1 MTPGEFAGEY
11 VETGGTVVATDPVI
25 IEIDD
30 NTGTQRLPI
39 ENMPDVR
46 VGQDIIADGT
56 FTTDGALIMNPDR
69 AATRK
74 PWETTYVYAIS
85 AVAVLIIAGRGIDGW
100 RLDSETRAVTP
111 RETPLHRRYFGDHTA
126 GTLTDQRDDDA

>member
-1 MTPGEFAGEY
+1 VTPGEFAGEY

-46 VGQDIIADGT
+46 V
-56 FTTDGALIMNPDR
+56 
-69 AATRK
+69 
-74 PWETTYVYAIS
+74 
-85 AVAVLIIAGRGIDGW
+85 
-100 RLDSETRAVTP
+100 
-111 RETPLHRRYFGDHTA
+111 
-126 GTLTDQRDDDA
+126 